1 MRTGFRLK
9 NWIFLLL
16 LTLLVISVVR
26 QQVTMNRIN
35 KEIQTSKA
43 QLEEVSN
50 SNETLSIEAS
60 KVQSGEYLEMI
71 ARKELNMI
79 KSGESTAVNS
89 NN

>member
-1 MRTGFRLK
+1 MRTGFRFK

-16 LTLLVISVVR
+16 LALLVISVVR

-43 QLEEVSN
+43 QLEEVNN

>member
-50 SNETLSIEAS
+50 INETLSIEAS

>member
-43 QLEEVSN
+43 QLEEVNN

>member
-1 MRTGFRLK
+1 MRTGFRFK

-35 KEIQTSKA
+35 KEVQTSKA
-43 QLEEVSN
+43 QLEEVTN

-60 KVQSGEYLEMI
+60 KVQSGDYLEMI

-79 KSGESTAVNS
+79 KNGESTAVNS

>member
-1 MRTGFRLK
+1 MRTGFRFK

-43 QLEEVSN
+43 QLEEVNN